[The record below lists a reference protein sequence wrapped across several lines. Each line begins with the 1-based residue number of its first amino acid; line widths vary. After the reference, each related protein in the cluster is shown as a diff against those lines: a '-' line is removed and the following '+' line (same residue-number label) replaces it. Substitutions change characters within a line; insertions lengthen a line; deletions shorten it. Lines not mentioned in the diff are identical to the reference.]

1 MELKP
6 IRPIHSESD
15 YRKALAEVE
24 RLMSVEL
31 DDEGEDHFDVLATLV
46 EAYEKEHHDLGP
58 SPDPI
63 RAIKAHMDNAGLQQK
78 DLAELLGSRSRASEL
93 LSHRQTLSITM
104 IRKLV
109 QAWGLPA
116 DLLIREIPIKGAA
129 RRTQGRKVSQA
140 LVARRR
146 DDARASK
153 KK

>member
-1 MELKP
+1 
-6 IRPIHSESD
+6 
-15 YRKALAEVE
+15 
-24 RLMSVEL
+24 
-31 DDEGEDHFDVLATLV
+31 
-46 EAYEKEHHDLGP
+46 
-58 SPDPI
+58 
-63 RAIKAHMDNAGLQQK
+63 
-78 DLAELLGSRSRASEL
+78 
-93 LSHRQTLSITM
+93 M

-129 RRTQGRKVSQA
+129 RRMQGRKVSQT